1 MERSLPAHPSLG
13 GRVFAVLYRYDR
25 NGAPKGF
32 ELNPGEGAIRV
43 EARRPRQKV
52 GGSTGDNVL
61 SAVWPVAL
69 EFPMLDRP
77 LRGPVRQA
85 CFRLMKHMTGHA
97 APTSTVLRN
106 SLNLCIAAKNR
117 RIAACCRPSSSLD
130 MFSDWRCTKQ
140 IAELGRLVPRRREE
154 TPRVGR
160 APSSGCALR
169 GHAGSPVTPMTAGDG
184 TPREGRS

>member
-61 SAVWPVAL
+61 SAAWPVAL

-97 APTSTVLRN
+97 APNPTVLRN
-106 SLNLCIAAKNR
+106 SLNLCIAAKV
-117 RIAACCRPSSSLD
+117 AALQHVVGHLHRLTCLVIGDLLNKSLN
-130 MFSDWRCTKQ
+130 
-140 IAELGRLVPRRREE
+140 L
-154 TPRVGR
+154 
-160 APSSGCALR
+160 
-169 GHAGSPVTPMTAGDG
+169 DG
-184 TPREGRS
+184 